1 MKSKQ
6 IYLYRALR
14 NEEIEAGIVLIPK
27 QQRAFE
33 DWPQLG
39 LDTTLP
45 FVLGPTEKY
54 ATNHHQ
60 IGQETSGIS
69 TTPIFER
76 AKFYAG
82 ENKIIAKIS
91 RRKLKKH
98 NIKEI
103 VVEVSG
109 SFVIVPE
116 DHEVI
121 LIKQDNEPWP
131 TAIIEEVIRI
141 E

>member
-1 MKSKQ
+1 MNSNQK
-6 IYLYRALR
+6 YLYRALR
-14 NEEIEAGIVLIPK
+14 KEEIEAGIVIIPK
-27 QQRAFE
+27 QQRSFE
-33 DWPQLG
+33 DWPQIG
-39 LDTTLP
+39 IDITLP

-60 IGQETSGIS
+60 LGQETCGIS

-76 AKFYAG
+76 AKFYAKK
-82 ENKIIAKIS
+82 NKIIVKIS
-91 RRKLKKH
+91 RSKLKKY

-103 VVEVSG
+103 DVNESG

-116 DHEVI
+116 DQEVI
-121 LIKQDNEPWP
+121 LIKLDNEPWP
-131 TAIIEEVIRI
+131 TDVIQEIIKI